1 MKYPWPIEIHNR
13 TIRLEM
19 SKANSK
25 FLLPAPS
32 LFSLLSSP
40 LHLSFSLSLFLFLL
54 PPSHTST
61 GTANIGYHSGKPIT
75 VADIERVLKPCG
87 SLEEVQIRTGA
98 NAFHKKSTF
107 GIVSFHLYGD
117 YANAL
122 QVSHL
127 TELPGDILTKY
138 HRNFDITKNTS

>member
-1 MKYPWPIEIHNR
+1 MKYPWPIEVHGR
-13 TIRLEM
+13 VIRLEM

-25 FLLPAPS
+25 FLLHFLS
-32 LFSLLSSP
+32 FLSSP
-40 LHLSFSLSLFLFLL
+40 LHLSFSLPLALFLL

-61 GTANIGYHSGKPIT
+61 GTAHIGYHSGKPIT
-75 VADIERVLKPCG
+75 VSDIEKVLKPCG
-87 SLEEVQIRTGA
+87 SLEELQIRTGA

-122 QVSHL
+122 QVSRFL
-127 TELPGDILTKY
+127 ESPEDLLTKY
-138 HRNFDITKNTS
+138 HRNFDRTENFI